1 MNGCPER
8 QRVQDYLDRA
18 LAPGAAQAFRAHVA
32 TCAAC
37 AAELALYRR
46 VFDVLAATPSWDPGP
61 ALTERV
67 LARVLPTHVRRHRR
81 LVALGWGYAGALAGV
96 LAAVGVWSSRPGAGR
111 ALEALSGE
119 ASRRLLQTGVF
130 MLNSLTQASLR
141 FAEGWGLLAA
151 AVERFSPVHR
161 AFSAVLSQPAVAL
174 TMWAA
179 ALVCVGV
186 LWWMRPR
193 SHSAAR
199 GVRNVGVL
207 GF

>member
-1 MNGCPER
+1 MNACAQR

-18 LAPGAAQAFRAHVA
+18 LEPAAAEAFRAHLA
-32 TCAAC
+32 GCAEC

-46 VFDVLAATPSWDPGP
+46 VFDALAAVPDWDPGA

-67 LARVLPTHVRRHRR
+67 LGRVLPSRVRRRRR
-81 LVALGWGYAGALAGV
+81 LVALGWGYAGTLAAM
-96 LAAVGVWSSRPGAGR
+96 LAAVGVWGSRPGAGH

-119 ASRRLLQTGVF
+119 ASSRVLQTGVF
-130 MLNSLTQASLR
+130 MLNAFTQASLR
-141 FAEGWGLLAA
+141 FAEGWGLLAT
-151 AVERFSPVHR
+151 AVERLSPVHR
-161 AFSAVLSQPAVAL
+161 AVSTMLAQPAVAL
-174 TMWAA
+174 TSWAA

-193 SHSAAR
+193 SRAAAR
-199 GVRNVGVL
+199 GVRHVAVL